1 MSVKVE
7 NQNKLAK
14 LSSNHFLTANSKLSG
29 NNLLLRAR
37 TQASL
42 ITELKMKV
50 AWNTCD
56 KELGF
61 WQRTCDKE
69 QRSLSMKITSKVDN

>member
-29 NNLLLRAR
+29 NNLWLRAR
-37 TQASL
+37 TKANL
-42 ITELKMKV
+42 ITELKMTV
-50 AWNTCD
+50 
-56 KELGF
+56 
-61 WQRTCDKE
+61 
-69 QRSLSMKITSKVDN
+69 V

>member
-14 LSSNHFLTANSKLSG
+14 LSSNHFRTANSKLSG

-37 TQASL
+37 TKANL
-42 ITELKMKV
+42 TTELKMKV
-50 AWNTCD
+50 A
-56 KELGF
+56 
-61 WQRTCDKE
+61 
-69 QRSLSMKITSKVDN
+69 